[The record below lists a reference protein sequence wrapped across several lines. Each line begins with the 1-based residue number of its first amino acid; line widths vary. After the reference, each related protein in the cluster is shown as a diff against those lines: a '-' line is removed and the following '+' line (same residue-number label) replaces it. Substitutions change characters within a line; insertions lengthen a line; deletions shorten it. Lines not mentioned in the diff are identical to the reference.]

1 MLLRTGLRVK
11 SNRPAAH
18 QFRWVLS
25 VFAKR
30 AKPLQTLENFRSFSR
45 AWRKLSIF
53 TPARKPDPMDD
64 EASKAMREKI
74 ADLRMEHRDLDEA
87 ILRLAEDVCPDHL
100 RLTRLKKRKLML
112 KDTIA
117 RLESRLIPD
126 LDA

>member
-1 MLLRTGLRVK
+1 
-11 SNRPAAH
+11 
-18 QFRWVLS
+18 
-25 VFAKR
+25 
-30 AKPLQTLENFRSFSR
+30 
-45 AWRKLSIF
+45 
-53 TPARKPDPMDD
+53 MDD
-64 EASKAMREKI
+64 EACKPARERI
-74 ADLRMEHRDLDEA
+74 AELRLEHRDLDEA